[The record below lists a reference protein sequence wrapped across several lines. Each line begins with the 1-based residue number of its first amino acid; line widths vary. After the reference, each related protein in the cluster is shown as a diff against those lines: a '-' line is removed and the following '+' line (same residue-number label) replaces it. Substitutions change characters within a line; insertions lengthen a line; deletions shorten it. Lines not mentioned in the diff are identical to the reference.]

1 MKADLAGKKGTKE
14 RESPFTQLLLV
25 PAGQVGQ
32 SRAPRQGPGG
42 RNKGQSVSI
51 ILPPTENTV
60 SKNQLFTGLREISA
74 APGSLASSII
84 LIDFGHVRVPPSNQA
99 RKA

>member
-14 RESPFTQLLLV
+14 RESPFTPLLV
-25 PAGQVGQ
+25 PVGQVGQ

-74 APGSLASSII
+74 APRSLASSII

-99 RKA
+99 RKT